1 MDFLAMTIYRQRCFY
16 KEASIMKTS
25 TRHTNSSR
33 SRSSNYRQLTQ
44 KVLLGLMS
52 AQMMMV
58 PLANTASAASEIVKF
73 DSDNN
78 TVTYADGVFTVLAD
92 KMENDVALNR
102 FSVFTLDAGNI
113 ANLFFHTK
121 DNNTEASKLFNFV
134 DGHIDI
140 NGTVNAIQNSGV
152 GGNLFFLSSNGI
164 TVGATGV
171 INAGAINLMTPTKS
185 AYSDMIGKDDLSKLS
200 DTIVNNNYAINPEGT
215 ISVAGSLNAVDGIKL
230 RTANVDI
237 KSTATLRTGTAVKDV
252 NGNITDVSDAI
263 NFADLVNI
271 KNSDGSV
278 INAGITG
285 NTLTASTDAKGDIV
299 LSAIS
304 ASSATAPSEEKFKD
318 AVVANFTPMRRDA
331 TITTAAGSNIVSRG
345 SANIYATAT
354 NADEGWS
361 KLEEGGYSPNIANP
375 LGQVVFTKADINLGG
390 SITAKENIDVE
401 ATSSNEYKSDNDTT
415 SLEAWGR
422 ATGAAWT
429 NRWNSQW
436 NIIKTLHDTIN
447 LRPIYSYMDSAA
459 NVTVAETAKLEAM
472 NKSDKG
478 VGADNSGLLLSAS
491 STAINKVYATST
503 SKESEMTGGVKTAQ
517 AGTEK
522 SADTTTPE
530 VHPEQKTSSE
540 KRTHLAGAAISYDGA
555 YSNANVTVNGD
566 VKAKNDVAVT
576 ATSKTDVKAKASENG
591 APASSTSTSSKLNV
605 AVAVLT
611 GGNHSN
617 VTIGKDATVESTGGS
632 ITASAN
638 AENKFEVIASVTSN
652 AEAVGSTAVGVNIF
666 SSDAKVEVDGA
677 LTSANDT
684 TISAVNDTPVNG
696 VTVSNDTVA
705 APEKKNPGKLSDDE
719 AKNVLADKD
728 NFTLL
733 NTKNFK
739 DLISN
744 ATTAVDEKKDT
755 SSVMSQIGKYADLVT
770 VGASVGVGISDIDA
784 DVTIGKTAKIT
795 AGNELTVKAEAPL
808 EDIYMSSMSA
818 MENTNPDGDKA
829 MVGAAVMVSDI
840 KNKAHV
846 TVADGTTTEHAT
858 LNSKGTMTITADSTQ
873 VYDRIGGI
881 LYDLNL
887 LYSGFKSL
895 EKDTDFDKLSA
906 SDKAAY
912 TSTLEQVGK
921 IIQDINA
928 TKSATGI
935 DITKYTTNLSTFPTS
950 AVGGIVQIG
959 SLIGGLQQIVASYNN
974 PKGHF
979 QTEVDALVKSFQNQ
993 FLVWT
998 LPESYFHYSVDSS
1011 ASNASGSDS
1020 NSIAVAG
1027 SVNVNLLQNT
1037 ANVAIGNNTELIST
1051 AGAIDIDATA
1061 KQDTAVLNGKPN
1073 VGINPSFIPDSIEAV
1088 IYGSYGWQDRLKGV
1102 VAKWKD
1108 IIYVSPN
1115 TDAPNAIGG
1124 VVGVAE
1130 HSTEATVNIGTGAT
1144 LTGHDTTVT
1153 TTSKD
1158 ENGNET
1164 AVSKDISGISIN
1176 TENKSNT
1183 VDISFGAG
1191 KAGNIGFEGLFSWL
1205 GGKSTNTIDIDGA
1218 TLTSF
1223 GKGTTA
1229 NYGNIDLLSHTNNI
1243 LTNVVGAV
1251 AWGSGGASMG
1261 ASIGVLDFGTVND
1274 IAVKNSTIQVGAL
1287 DVNALTDGVLNNVAI
1302 AGSLTTENAQEGTK
1316 DPHEIEMT
1324 MDDAKKI
1331 EEHEKKA
1338 QTTEIEMQE
1347 EDETSINRVLELLN
1361 NPSQGSS
1368 ILSKESENL
1377 GDTGSNTTHFQLA
1390 AAGSAAI
1397 NVVSGETKA
1406 TIEDSAVNISSSG
1419 TETDGHVNMKADD
1432 ASYAGAYTG
1441 AAAINW
1447 QQSNAEGKW
1456 YDRAT
1461 AAAET
1466 YISDRKDGK
1475 KREPAT
1481 VLKDPKTQETKV
1493 TIDGET
1499 TTYSNSHASA
1509 ALAGVIA
1516 MNVEDKTVA
1525 SEIKNTTITDAS
1537 SVKNIAQ
1544 KDGASVAAG
1553 LALAASKKNEEEGAS
1568 AFDLSAAASFNE
1580 VSNKVDAKIE
1590 NSTITTK
1597 GKGDVTNVAYDS
1609 DTQVAGG
1616 ANVSFVRS
1624 GKTSAA
1630 AGAMVSINDVHNNI
1644 DATIKG
1650 GTITTNG
1657 GTIQNNAA
1665 ENLTQIGTSIGLA
1678 AATGGNSGVAL
1689 DLTLASNNAE
1699 NHLGATIDGATLKAG
1714 AVDNAAYDA
1723 SDLEKTFDQIIEN
1736 NSVNVTGST
1745 YTENATK
1752 NAATEGGSE
1761 ADDFRNRDYDINTD
1775 SKGSTKQI
1783 TAAFSVT
1790 GSTQSNG
1797 GAVGGAATISTLRN
1811 EKTAAI
1817 KNGSTITATDVANS
1831 AASDALM
1838 VSVAA
1843 GASVT
1848 AGTLSG
1854 AGSASV
1860 QYTTNNTTASIDDST
1875 ITANTLD
1882 VAAKSNDLDVNV
1894 AGQAG
1899 YGKNGIGLAIAFN
1912 HLGNKTGAYLRGS
1925 DVEAVSDSGVA
1936 VTLAADNS
1944 DTIVSVGAGVNG
1956 GQTAA
1961 VNGSI
1966 AANQGRDDAEAIID
1980 ESTSVT
1986 DESTGKKRTT
1996 IEKANKVTVNANDES
2011 TKVAVAGAIN
2021 GAGTAAVGGAVA
2033 YNEIGTWE
2041 KNGDATYKNDAEQ
2054 QTHAAVNH
2062 ADITTAANV
2071 DDAGITVA
2079 TTDKATIGTAA
2090 TGIGGSGTVAVEGA
2104 ASISVIAREAYSEMT
2119 DTTVKK
2125 ADGATDG
2132 ANVSV
2137 TSASEGSIYNNALVI
2152 AGAADAA
2159 VGAGVAVDYDNTDN
2173 TAKIAGGN
2181 IAAKNARVKAET
2193 KDKILNIGV
2202 GGAASTYAGV
2212 TGSVGVNILG
2222 GHTVAGITDTAL
2234 DGTSVGGATIT
2245 SDGNVIVDAERSGSI
2260 DNIAGVA
2267 AGSGTGASVGLSV
2280 AVNDIQNE
2288 VSAEI
2293 TGSDTSITAKGG
2305 TAEAVSDRV
2314 ADDAFLTKYP
2324 ADIEGVSTPA
2334 SYMNRK
2340 DSSYTGVAVSA
2351 SSTNEI
2357 HDYTLNVGANGIGAS
2372 VNGNVTVNAIGGATN
2387 ANVTAGNIS
2396 TGGDINVVAH
2406 DYANNTAYT
2415 GTFSVAGFGAGI
2427 GVGTTTLTID
2437 RKTSATMTGTA
2448 GAKANVNSIGIGA
2461 DSEFAVADITAAV
2474 GGSAF
2479 AGVEVVNNNTLLKGK
2494 TTAALSG
2501 YDMAVGDGL
2510 DVSAQHG
2517 TNLYTVG
2524 LSAGIGAGGVG
2535 LGIDVVQDDSETTAE
2550 LKDGKVTTKE
2560 NGKGDVTVT
2569 AESSTH
2575 DNYKM
2580 IALSGGAV
2588 GASTNVSVGNFGAQ
2602 TTAHVANMAIGD
2614 ATNRAGVVD
2623 IHAKNTTDVTAD
2635 TWQGSAGAGAIGVGV
2650 QIATI
2655 GSDTDTSVENSAIT
2669 AKTISVA
2676 ADDEK
2681 KAKFQLGNTL
2691 AGGIAGGVNVGVLTV
2706 GHKVEDTYSIK
2717 STAVGSDGNS
2727 HETSNDSG
2735 AKLSDVFSDD
2745 GTVNKA
2751 MEQNRITEKNTLGT
2765 GISAPSVQ
2773 TNNGT
2778 NDDGGADA
2786 ATTNV
2791 TVTSSTLDA
2800 SDDVTVKSDATVN
2813 VKDENIYAGVGIA
2826 SISGQVGVL
2835 DTARN
2840 ASVNLKDSTLAGQ
2853 NVTIDSKLGGTSE
2866 LAIYQGSA
2874 AAISAMGAFGF
2885 TRDASANSVTL
2896 DGSNITASAD
2906 ATAKTT
2912 DESKTKLHMYAVNA
2926 AIEVAASFQL
2936 AEADYVGS
2944 TAVTLGSGNK
2954 IHAKNIDIAATSS
2967 PDIETNVN
2975 AGSASVVATG
2985 GVGISTAEFG
2995 DKKNPFKTTLN
3006 VADGNTFV
3014 ADSVNLSAVASPTQ
3028 KSELASL
3035 SMAVG
3040 ESGIVN
3046 YATNSVYSD
3055 VEANIGDV
3063 QYGDEDT
3070 SSSVTI
3076 DAKNNVKQDVFAGG
3090 ASANLLAAIAN
3101 NTAKIDNNMNT
3112 TATASGAIGSNI
3124 SAASVSATGKIET
3137 EATSSS
3143 FGGTVGLGVAAAET
3157 NVTHTSTT
3165 TANIGG
3171 TWDVT
3176 GDVNVSAKNDETMNT
3191 STDTTSGGLANGS
3204 GGELTTDVTDTANV
3218 NIKSAKITSSGTQ
3231 NISAVNTTADSA
3243 KMMSSGFGFFDS
3255 ADATRL
3261 HMNQKYTG
3269 GVSLDGAALQSY
3281 GGGDIKIHA
3290 STEGSYFT
3298 DNDLKATSAGVD
3310 ETLAYTTNYL
3320 TDDNDVTVKDS
3331 SIVTSSKKDGR
3342 TSTGDLSSTKTGSVT
3357 LAAYDDTVVNDTM
3370 LADSEGVLAGA
3381 TGAHL
3386 DTHLTR
3392 ENDVTITG
3400 SSKVKSSGN
3409 ANLYTSRDEDGGVAG
3424 TELTTK
3430 SETYNRTF
3438 IPFTNSPDI
3447 DLNLSKKNIVTVDS
3461 GASVESVKDVNIA
3474 ADKGSDSRDISA
3486 KKYVWYTD
3494 SEHNGDVT
3502 VKEDGITKNGGD
3514 VTTGEVNINGTVTA
3528 GIHNTA
3534 VVNIEGTVTKN
3545 DNGTPDD
3552 KTDDTVNFDGVT
3564 ITVAEGA
3571 DWLSADDFKKTVVE
3585 NTLDENGNQLG
3596 KAAENPF
3603 YKEYEA
3609 MVKAQAEQPAG
3620 SDARKG
3626 IDANIESL
3634 CDRMAELG
3642 YAYKQ
3647 KITDDSGN
3655 VTTKYVVYRTID
3667 MAAIETPDLTVSGG
3681 NVSIDSDK
3689 LTVTGSLTANSASK
3703 IEINNSSNASLI
3715 INDAIIPKSGGTVY
3729 FNSARLDS
3737 GSTDA
3742 KNVTG
3747 VEHIKTSK
3755 DGTPFIT
3762 ISNTGASDKDT
3773 LGHTPDID
3781 VKGEVQNEGGSITLE
3796 NANGSIRLEP
3806 DSNVV
3811 GATVT
3816 IKADNGNVVQID
3828 PDAKFSVAGSPI
3840 ARWLG
3845 DPTNQENIEKIIHWA
3860 ATEKNLKDIS
3870 YSSFDDLWNNAEHG
3884 LFELCKQYNADEAN
3898 TKKIELKQPDANDF
3912 DEKNG
3917 IVAGGLVAISG
3928 HSVNINGL
3936 IQSGYS
3942 DYTVTL
3948 DSAAKNA
3955 INRIANSTSLSR
3967 ALSDDEVRGNDKYCI
3982 QKGGSYYDPAA
3993 KCYKYHVALYYN
4005 PGTNRIVASDVTAG
4019 GGSVYV
4025 KGNIASTGNGRIL
4038 VAAGTANIDINTESS
4053 DKAVALGTMEN
4064 TMREGKIDIYD
4075 NLHRDASMTDH
4086 YHFDYQKYIEGNAD
4100 GTFRPYYNI
4109 DKRTQ
4114 YMWTGGA
4121 LSHTTTHYTSK
4132 QDSWLFGSIKTD
4144 EKVISEL
4151 KYKPETKVVHDPTV
4165 EGDPLS
4171 LKDFVQ
4177 LAKSRA
4183 TDPSDEPYFTISTT
4197 ITEDQ
4202 TNTSPVQ
4209 THKDEKGLFGWI
4221 KTEYTYTWDEATT
4234 KGTSTVYAVNGDFD
4248 IKTNAITP
4256 SENDKG
4262 IKVHADGD
4270 IIADHN
4276 ITSAF
4281 DSDGQDDGITL
4292 ASRSGSVA
4300 GKGTISTTDLT
4311 VRANTGIGLTHASLS
4326 SDKQASITLD
4336 TNSGD
4341 VLLNSKLG
4349 DVVINSATSK
4359 ESDGK
4364 AAAASITAAGSI
4376 LSGRTDDAAA
4386 VSASSITLITPNGS
4400 IGTIGTDGKALT
4412 IDTKAHTSDTITAP
4426 SVTAS
4431 AYGNIFITETNGDL
4445 PVNTITSTTGDV
4457 RLETKSGS
4465 ITNVSDATTID
4476 RAPADSLIA
4485 KWQEMGIISS
4495 SDTDDS
4501 NTYAAKNALETR
4513 LAALEARFKQ
4523 LALLS
4528 ENERKAAEIA
4538 RKKAAENGED
4548 VSDLAEVQARTA
4560 ADYVAA
4566 ATSYAN
4572 DETLNTARSEYVE
4585 VLKDSS
4591 STAAIAAA
4599 KNSYKNAIADYFT
4612 RQELNNVSYSDEEKT
4627 AISNYGET
4635 LKTDYNVYGWTKNE
4649 LKNALT
4655 AGVINRTPG
4664 TVSLPDAA
4672 NVTGK
4677 TVTLIAN
4684 GGGIGTKGETKT
4696 IKKADIVA
4704 NMDILRNVYMGGAVW
4719 NYSDDGTLESVTVDT
4734 SRPLYVDNAGN
4745 STTTTNVALS
4755 SDGNTLIGTLKN
4767 KSLTLSA
4774 ADSSGTIGNKSSDMV
4789 LVAGSGIST
4798 ADGTTLVANNMTMN
4812 AGAGS
4817 IGTSANALN
4826 ADIYGTLKANAKDSL
4841 FLYNGNGVGMTLSTI
4856 TVGDDIDITSR
4867 VGINMESSGENNSK
4881 NTSRLTA
4888 GNAIRLKNDD
4898 AANVGTAD
4906 NPIRITANGAAVS
4919 ASAPFSDIALA
4930 GKGTGTL
4937 VLDNINNASNITV
4950 SHEDGTVALARTAS
4964 DGKEA
4969 TNADIKANNVTI
4981 EAKAIDLTGGTVTAK
4996 NTYGGL
5002 TFSARD
5008 TITQNDTADSAI
5020 IAPSGT
5026 TVTFRTGDVGESGGT
5041 IDIESKKNEFDT
5053 VFIQTADEN
5062 EGITGAIN
5070 VKTNAP
5076 QNLTMMFGA
5085 GNGGSSTLKVKSADD
5100 FDIKNLVDGAAVS
5113 IGGKLETT
5121 ENAMVFTND
5130 INALNVLDKAE
5141 LTGKGG
5147 VTLTGTS
5154 VTVKDSAKLTATDDG
5169 DIDIT
5174 ATTGDADVDGTVT
5187 AKNIGIIAEKGNVTL
5202 KNGEATDM
5210 VIKSGKDTVIDTVK
5224 AENSLNVKSGGG
5236 ITTGKINEGLSSS
5249 SQRVS
5254 LIADGNIKTSSVAT
5268 KDYIA
5273 DAGKDITITSGETIS
5288 ATGSISITAD
5298 GKLELGDAKNVEANE
5313 SVTLASGDSIAL
5325 ENVKSTNGGNVKIDA
5340 KGDVNITNIGD
5351 GKTVNVTV
5359 SGRDIT
5365 ATNVKSTDGGD
5376 VTVDATGEVN
5386 ITNIGADEN
5395 GNGATQNV
5403 TVTGNDVKATSVKS
5417 TNGGNVTVDATGN
5430 VEITSI
5436 GSDKTI
5442 DVKVAGNDITAEDVT
5457 STNSVNIVAQH
5468 DASVSGALNTQKV
5481 NVVAKNDVTLKDG
5494 TQAQNSLTA
5503 IAGNDLIVGTG
5514 VKVTDT
5520 ATFEAKN
5527 NVTVGG
5533 GISTETGGL
5542 VINAFDGNATVEGAL
5557 DTKNALITAG
5567 GAIEIDGD
5575 ANAKETFS
5583 AAADKGISVDNVTAE
5598 GALTLTSANGDV
5610 NVNGNATT
5618 NDLLIV
5624 NADSG
5629 NATISGNATA
5639 KDMNI
5644 TTTNGDATISG
5655 DATADNGMTVT
5666 TNNGNA
5672 TINGNAT
5679 AKDMTITTTNG
5690 DATIS
5695 GDATADNGMTVTTD
5709 NGNATINGNATAKDM
5724 HITTTNGDAT
5734 ISGNATADNRM
5745 IVNAGN
5751 GNVDITGNASGTNMY
5766 IHATGS
5772 GNDGDVNVSGTTNA
5786 SNTLI
5791 INADGNID
5799 LSKGVSAGYV
5809 ADLESGGSITTTD
5822 AKARNFHAKADEDIN
5837 VGTVDAKS
5845 TIYLDAGGA
5854 LNTPQNDMIAEN
5866 NIDIHSGE
5874 GIEFDSVISTNGGN
5888 VTVSSEGDVD
5898 IKTVG
5903 GDNTV
5908 NVSVTGNNV
5917 TTNDI
5922 TATDTATINGNTV
5935 NATTINA
5942 ANANI
5947 TGSSNVEIDKV
5958 TTSGDT
5964 NVKGGD
5970 VNITNVKADSIA
5982 TINGNT
5988 VNATTINATNANV
6001 TGSSNVT
6008 IENVTTSGDTNV
6020 RGGDVNITTAEAHNN
6035 AQIVGNAVNAKTINA
6050 GRDAFVMGDGDVN
6063 IDAISAN
6070 KNAYVDGF
6078 RNIDITSLIAG
6089 ENATVD
6095 GLGTGNITVTS
6106 GSAGGNAYI
6115 RQNIAGNLTVSD
6127 FHTNGMA
6134 RFTTRGG
6141 DMDLRNISTESRIGI
6156 FNFGRSN
6163 VTHIE
6168 NMTAPNLI
6176 AYLAFNQDFGDMDAR
6191 VLYDILTAGDPARR
6205 AIGWKTAGYV
6215 GRNVSI
6221 GMELFKFDH
6230 HVYDFSSFIGL
6241 DSSLIT
6247 PIDAE
6252 NGVIIVADDNDF
6264 EVAANE

>member
-1 MDFLAMTIYRQRCFY
+1 
-16 KEASIMKTS
+16 
-25 TRHTNSSR
+25 
-33 SRSSNYRQLTQ
+33 
-44 KVLLGLMS
+44 
-52 AQMMMV
+52 
-58 PLANTASAASEIVKF
+58 
-73 DSDNN
+73 
-78 TVTYADGVFTVLAD
+78 
-92 KMENDVALNR
+92 
-102 FSVFTLDAGNI
+102 
-113 ANLFFHTK
+113 
-121 DNNTEASKLFNFV
+121 
-134 DGHIDI
+134 
-140 NGTVNAIQNSGV
+140 
-152 GGNLFFLSSNGI
+152 
-164 TVGATGV
+164 
-171 INAGAINLMTPTKS
+171 
-185 AYSDMIGKDDLSKLS
+185 
-200 DTIVNNNYAINPEGT
+200 
-215 ISVAGSLNAVDGIKL
+215 
-230 RTANVDI
+230 
-237 KSTATLRTGTAVKDV
+237 
-252 NGNITDVSDAI
+252 
-263 NFADLVNI
+263 
-271 KNSDGSV
+271 
-278 INAGITG
+278 
-285 NTLTASTDAKGDIV
+285 
-299 LSAIS
+299 
-304 ASSATAPSEEKFKD
+304 
-318 AVVANFTPMRRDA
+318 
-331 TITTAAGSNIVSRG
+331 
-345 SANIYATAT
+345 
-354 NADEGWS
+354 
-361 KLEEGGYSPNIANP
+361 
-375 LGQVVFTKADINLGG
+375 
-390 SITAKENIDVE
+390 
-401 ATSSNEYKSDNDTT
+401 
-415 SLEAWGR
+415 
-422 ATGAAWT
+422 
-429 NRWNSQW
+429 
-436 NIIKTLHDTIN
+436 
-447 LRPIYSYMDSAA
+447 
-459 NVTVAETAKLEAM
+459 
-472 NKSDKG
+472 
-478 VGADNSGLLLSAS
+478 
-491 STAINKVYATST
+491 
-503 SKESEMTGGVKTAQ
+503 
-517 AGTEK
+517 
-522 SADTTTPE
+522 
-530 VHPEQKTSSE
+530 
-540 KRTHLAGAAISYDGA
+540 
-555 YSNANVTVNGD
+555 
-566 VKAKNDVAVT
+566 
-576 ATSKTDVKAKASENG
+576 
-591 APASSTSTSSKLNV
+591 
-605 AVAVLT
+605 
-611 GGNHSN
+611 
-617 VTIGKDATVESTGGS
+617 
-632 ITASAN
+632 
-638 AENKFEVIASVTSN
+638 
-652 AEAVGSTAVGVNIF
+652 
-666 SSDAKVEVDGA
+666 
-677 LTSANDT
+677 
-684 TISAVNDTPVNG
+684 
-696 VTVSNDTVA
+696 
-705 APEKKNPGKLSDDE
+705 
-719 AKNVLADKD
+719 
-728 NFTLL
+728 
-733 NTKNFK
+733 
-739 DLISN
+739 
-744 ATTAVDEKKDT
+744 
-755 SSVMSQIGKYADLVT
+755 
-770 VGASVGVGISDIDA
+770 
-784 DVTIGKTAKIT
+784 
-795 AGNELTVKAEAPL
+795 
-808 EDIYMSSMSA
+808 
-818 MENTNPDGDKA
+818 
-829 MVGAAVMVSDI
+829 
-840 KNKAHV
+840 
-846 TVADGTTTEHAT
+846 
-858 LNSKGTMTITADSTQ
+858 
-873 VYDRIGGI
+873 
-881 LYDLNL
+881 
-887 LYSGFKSL
+887 
-895 EKDTDFDKLSA
+895 
-906 SDKAAY
+906 
-912 TSTLEQVGK
+912 
-921 IIQDINA
+921 
-928 TKSATGI
+928 
-935 DITKYTTNLSTFPTS
+935 
-950 AVGGIVQIG
+950 
-959 SLIGGLQQIVASYNN
+959 
-974 PKGHF
+974 
-979 QTEVDALVKSFQNQ
+979 
-993 FLVWT
+993 
-998 LPESYFHYSVDSS
+998 
-1011 ASNASGSDS
+1011 
-1020 NSIAVAG
+1020 
-1027 SVNVNLLQNT
+1027 
-1037 ANVAIGNNTELIST
+1037 
-1051 AGAIDIDATA
+1051 
-1061 KQDTAVLNGKPN
+1061 
-1073 VGINPSFIPDSIEAV
+1073 
-1088 IYGSYGWQDRLKGV
+1088 
-1102 VAKWKD
+1102 
-1108 IIYVSPN
+1108 
-1115 TDAPNAIGG
+1115 
-1124 VVGVAE
+1124 
-1130 HSTEATVNIGTGAT
+1130 
-1144 LTGHDTTVT
+1144 
-1153 TTSKD
+1153 
-1158 ENGNET
+1158 
-1164 AVSKDISGISIN
+1164 
-1176 TENKSNT
+1176 
-1183 VDISFGAG
+1183 
-1191 KAGNIGFEGLFSWL
+1191 
-1205 GGKSTNTIDIDGA
+1205 
-1218 TLTSF
+1218 
-1223 GKGTTA
+1223 
-1229 NYGNIDLLSHTNNI
+1229 
-1243 LTNVVGAV
+1243 
-1251 AWGSGGASMG
+1251 
-1261 ASIGVLDFGTVND
+1261 
-1274 IAVKNSTIQVGAL
+1274 
-1287 DVNALTDGVLNNVAI
+1287 
-1302 AGSLTTENAQEGTK
+1302 
-1316 DPHEIEMT
+1316 
-1324 MDDAKKI
+1324 
-1331 EEHEKKA
+1331 
-1338 QTTEIEMQE
+1338 
-1347 EDETSINRVLELLN
+1347 
-1361 NPSQGSS
+1361 
-1368 ILSKESENL
+1368 
-1377 GDTGSNTTHFQLA
+1377 
-1390 AAGSAAI
+1390 
-1397 NVVSGETKA
+1397 
-1406 TIEDSAVNISSSG
+1406 
-1419 TETDGHVNMKADD
+1419 
-1432 ASYAGAYTG
+1432 
-1441 AAAINW
+1441 
-1447 QQSNAEGKW
+1447 
-1456 YDRAT
+1456 
-1461 AAAET
+1461 
-1466 YISDRKDGK
+1466 
-1475 KREPAT
+1475 
-1481 VLKDPKTQETKV
+1481 
-1493 TIDGET
+1493 
-1499 TTYSNSHASA
+1499 
-1509 ALAGVIA
+1509 
-1516 MNVEDKTVA
+1516 
-1525 SEIKNTTITDAS
+1525 
-1537 SVKNIAQ
+1537 
-1544 KDGASVAAG
+1544 
-1553 LALAASKKNEEEGAS
+1553 
-1568 AFDLSAAASFNE
+1568 
-1580 VSNKVDAKIE
+1580 
-1590 NSTITTK
+1590 
-1597 GKGDVTNVAYDS
+1597 
-1609 DTQVAGG
+1609 
-1616 ANVSFVRS
+1616 
-1624 GKTSAA
+1624 
-1630 AGAMVSINDVHNNI
+1630 
-1644 DATIKG
+1644 
-1650 GTITTNG
+1650 
-1657 GTIQNNAA
+1657 
-1665 ENLTQIGTSIGLA
+1665 
-1678 AATGGNSGVAL
+1678 
-1689 DLTLASNNAE
+1689 
-1699 NHLGATIDGATLKAG
+1699 
-1714 AVDNAAYDA
+1714 
-1723 SDLEKTFDQIIEN
+1723 
-1736 NSVNVTGST
+1736 
-1745 YTENATK
+1745 
-1752 NAATEGGSE
+1752 
-1761 ADDFRNRDYDINTD
+1761 
-1775 SKGSTKQI
+1775 
-1783 TAAFSVT
+1783 
-1790 GSTQSNG
+1790 
-1797 GAVGGAATISTLRN
+1797 
-1811 EKTAAI
+1811 
-1817 KNGSTITATDVANS
+1817 
-1831 AASDALM
+1831 
-1838 VSVAA
+1838 
-1843 GASVT
+1843 
-1848 AGTLSG
+1848 
-1854 AGSASV
+1854 
-1860 QYTTNNTTASIDDST
+1860 
-1875 ITANTLD
+1875 
-1882 VAAKSNDLDVNV
+1882 
-1894 AGQAG
+1894 
-1899 YGKNGIGLAIAFN
+1899 
-1912 HLGNKTGAYLRGS
+1912 
-1925 DVEAVSDSGVA
+1925 
-1936 VTLAADNS
+1936 
-1944 DTIVSVGAGVNG
+1944 
-1956 GQTAA
+1956 
-1961 VNGSI
+1961 
-1966 AANQGRDDAEAIID
+1966 
-1980 ESTSVT
+1980 
-1986 DESTGKKRTT
+1986 
-1996 IEKANKVTVNANDES
+1996 
-2011 TKVAVAGAIN
+2011 
-2021 GAGTAAVGGAVA
+2021 
-2033 YNEIGTWE
+2033 
-2041 KNGDATYKNDAEQ
+2041 
-2054 QTHAAVNH
+2054 
-2062 ADITTAANV
+2062 
-2071 DDAGITVA
+2071 
-2079 TTDKATIGTAA
+2079 
-2090 TGIGGSGTVAVEGA
+2090 
-2104 ASISVIAREAYSEMT
+2104 
-2119 DTTVKK
+2119 
-2125 ADGATDG
+2125 
-2132 ANVSV
+2132 
-2137 TSASEGSIYNNALVI
+2137 
-2152 AGAADAA
+2152 
-2159 VGAGVAVDYDNTDN
+2159 
-2173 TAKIAGGN
+2173 
-2181 IAAKNARVKAET
+2181 
-2193 KDKILNIGV
+2193 
-2202 GGAASTYAGV
+2202 
-2212 TGSVGVNILG
+2212 
-2222 GHTVAGITDTAL
+2222 
-2234 DGTSVGGATIT
+2234 
-2245 SDGNVIVDAERSGSI
+2245 
-2260 DNIAGVA
+2260 
-2267 AGSGTGASVGLSV
+2267 
-2280 AVNDIQNE
+2280 
-2288 VSAEI
+2288 
-2293 TGSDTSITAKGG
+2293 
-2305 TAEAVSDRV
+2305 
-2314 ADDAFLTKYP
+2314 
-2324 ADIEGVSTPA
+2324 
-2334 SYMNRK
+2334 
-2340 DSSYTGVAVSA
+2340 
-2351 SSTNEI
+2351 
-2357 HDYTLNVGANGIGAS
+2357 
-2372 VNGNVTVNAIGGATN
+2372 
-2387 ANVTAGNIS
+2387 
-2396 TGGDINVVAH
+2396 
-2406 DYANNTAYT
+2406 
-2415 GTFSVAGFGAGI
+2415 
-2427 GVGTTTLTID
+2427 
-2437 RKTSATMTGTA
+2437 
-2448 GAKANVNSIGIGA
+2448 
-2461 DSEFAVADITAAV
+2461 
-2474 GGSAF
+2474 
-2479 AGVEVVNNNTLLKGK
+2479 
-2494 TTAALSG
+2494 
-2501 YDMAVGDGL
+2501 
-2510 DVSAQHG
+2510 
-2517 TNLYTVG
+2517 
-2524 LSAGIGAGGVG
+2524 
-2535 LGIDVVQDDSETTAE
+2535 
-2550 LKDGKVTTKE
+2550 
-2560 NGKGDVTVT
+2560 
-2569 AESSTH
+2569 
-2575 DNYKM
+2575 
-2580 IALSGGAV
+2580 
-2588 GASTNVSVGNFGAQ
+2588 
-2602 TTAHVANMAIGD
+2602 
-2614 ATNRAGVVD
+2614 
-2623 IHAKNTTDVTAD
+2623 
-2635 TWQGSAGAGAIGVGV
+2635 
-2650 QIATI
+2650 
-2655 GSDTDTSVENSAIT
+2655 
-2669 AKTISVA
+2669 
-2676 ADDEK
+2676 
-2681 KAKFQLGNTL
+2681 
-2691 AGGIAGGVNVGVLTV
+2691 
-2706 GHKVEDTYSIK
+2706 
-2717 STAVGSDGNS
+2717 
-2727 HETSNDSG
+2727 
-2735 AKLSDVFSDD
+2735 
-2745 GTVNKA
+2745 
-2751 MEQNRITEKNTLGT
+2751 
-2765 GISAPSVQ
+2765 
-2773 TNNGT
+2773 
-2778 NDDGGADA
+2778 
-2786 ATTNV
+2786 
-2791 TVTSSTLDA
+2791 
-2800 SDDVTVKSDATVN
+2800 
-2813 VKDENIYAGVGIA
+2813 
-2826 SISGQVGVL
+2826 
-2835 DTARN
+2835 
-2840 ASVNLKDSTLAGQ
+2840 
-2853 NVTIDSKLGGTSE
+2853 
-2866 LAIYQGSA
+2866 
-2874 AAISAMGAFGF
+2874 MGAFGF

-3898 TKKIELKQPDANDF
+3898 TKKIELKQPDENAFN
-3912 DEKNG
+3912 EGNG

-4005 PGTNRIVASDVTAG
+4005 PKTDHIVASDVTAG

-4038 VAAGTANIDINTESS
+4038 VAAGTANIDINTENSN
-4053 DKAVALGTMEN
+4053 KAVALGTMEN

-4086 YHFDYQKYIEGNAD
+4086 YHFDYQKYIEGNAN

-4256 SENDKG
+4256 SEDDKG
-4262 IKVHADGD
+4262 IKVHADGS

-4292 ASRSGSVA
+4292 ASRSGSVT

-4336 TNSGD
+4336 TNSGN
-4341 VLLNSKLG
+4341 VALNSKLG
-4349 DVVINSATSK
+4349 DIVINSATSK

-4412 IDTKAHTSDTITAP
+4412 VDTKTHTSDTITAP

-4445 PVNTITSTTGDV
+4445 PVNTVTSTTGDV

-4465 ITNVSDATTID
+4465 ITNVSSATAID

-4485 KWQEMGIISS
+4485 KWQEMGIISIN
-4495 SDTDDS
+4495 DADDS

-4548 VSDLAEVQARTA
+4548 VSNLAEVQARTA
-4560 ADYVAA
+4560 ADYIAA

-4572 DETLNTARSEYVE
+4572 DETLNTARSDYVE
-4585 VLKDSS
+4585 VLKNSS

-4696 IKKADIVA
+4696 IAKADIVA

-4798 ADGTTLVANNMTMN
+4798 AEGTTLVANNMTMN

-4817 IGTSANALN
+4817 IGTSSNALKAN
-4826 ADIYGTLKANAKDSL
+4826 IYGTLKANAKDSL
-4841 FLYNGNGVGMTLSTI
+4841 FLYNGNVFGMKLSTI
-4856 TVGDDIDITSR
+4856 TVGDDIDIGSHG
-4867 VGINMESSGENNSK
+4867 GINMESSGENNSK

-4888 GNAIRLKNDD
+4888 GNAIRLMIDED
-4898 AANVGTAD
+4898 AGSNVGTKD

-5224 AENSLNVKSGGG
+5224 ATNSLNVKSGGD

-5298 GKLELGDAKNVEANE
+5298 GKLDLGDAKNVEANE

-5567 GAIEIDGD
+5567 GAIEIDGN

-5618 NDLLIV
+5618 KDVLTV
-5624 NADSG
+5624 NAD
-5629 NATISGNATA
+5629 
-5639 KDMNI
+5639 
-5644 TTTNGDATISG
+5644 
-5655 DATADNGMTVT
+5655 
-5666 TNNGNA
+5666 NGNA
-5672 TINGNAT
+5672 AINGNAT
-5679 AKDMTITTTNG
+5679 AKDMT
-5690 DATIS
+5690 
-5695 GDATADNGMTVTTD
+5695 
-5709 NGNATINGNATAKDM
+5709 
-5724 HITTTNGDAT
+5724 ITTTNGDAT